1 MVREPT
7 SAWPSFTLA
16 CMPASH
22 LPDDIA
28 ALKRIVASRDET
40 IAQLLAE
47 ISRLK
52 RWQYGRSSERMT
64 ELMDQLQLALGE
76 LPVHEPDMTAP
87 AKVPDA
93 DATADTSATT
103 NVVPPRRRSRHF
115 PAHLPRETVVHAP
128 SNCGCLECGKQMR
141 VLGEDVSEVLDYVP
155 GYFKVLRHV
164 RPKLSCP
171 RCAAV
176 VQEPAP
182 SRPIARS
189 MAGAGLLAQVVVAK
203 YADHMPLY
211 RQAGIYRRAGIELD
225 RATLASWVREA
236 AALLQPLSDA
246 LGGYVRAADKIHTDD
261 TPVPVLEP
269 GRGKTRTARLWTYVR
284 DDRPAGSRAPPAV
297 WYRYSPDRK
306 GERPREHLSGYTGI
320 LQADA
325 FSGYDALYRDGTVI
339 EAGCWAHYLELG
351 FMRRNGCAAASG
363 FSQSRVALGIIFVAT
378 RCEHGVQTE
387 ASASMQ
393 IPLRTQSSAE
403 RYIAR
408 REWVTARLERC
419 PLHPTGGC
427 GFARHGTYRRVTPA
441 GMRIARWYCPL
452 VGKTFSLLPDFL
464 AARFPGLL
472 DSIDAVVA
480 SASSMRSVEAAA
492 DALRSDDVSLSAA
505 ARWLRR
511 RLWAVQAALRGL
523 DLLPRATTLGTRRQ
537 KPAGVCDSLFE
548 LRRALAHHTLN
559 NLPAPLGFLPSRRNA
574 SCLSAGVQQEMGHD
588 SSRGRIYAGSGN
600 SEGAECDINLP
611 IRPHSTHLRRRRR
624 SFACGTTTVL

>member
-1 MVREPT
+1 
-7 SAWPSFTLA
+7 
-16 CMPASH
+16 MPANH
-22 LPDDIA
+22 LPNDVA

-64 ELMDQLQLALGE
+64 ELMGQLQLALGE
-76 LPVHEPDMTAP
+76 LPTHEQDMAP
-87 AKVPDA
+87 AAKVPEA
-93 DATADTSATT
+93 DAASEISATT
-103 NVVPPRRRSRHF
+103 TDVPLRRKSRHF
-115 PAHLPRETVVHAP
+115 PAHLPRETVVHTP

-211 RQAGIYRRAGIELD
+211 RQAGIYRRAGVELD

-236 AALLQPLSDA
+236 AALLHPLSDA
-246 LGGYVRAADKIHTDD
+246 LGRYVREADKIHTDD

-306 GERPREHLSGYTGI
+306 GERAREHLTGYTGI

-325 FSGYDALYRDGTVI
+325 FSGYDALYRDGTII
-339 EAGCWAHYLELG
+339 EAGCWAHARRKFYDLYKLDRSPIAEEALRRIGALYVIEREVRGQPPKERQCTREQRSAPLLAELKAWLEHTLSQVSVKSGLAKAIRYSLG
-351 FMRRNGCAAASG
+351 HWHALTRYCEDGRVEVDNNTAERAIRPLVLGRRNYLFVGSDGGGESAAVVYSLIG
-363 FSQSRVALGIIFVAT
+363 
-378 RCEHGVQTE
+378 
-387 ASASMQ
+387 
-393 IPLRTQSSAE
+393 
-403 RYIAR
+403 
-408 REWVTARLERC
+408 TARLNGIE
-419 PLHPTGGC
+419 P
-427 GFARHGTYRRVTPA
+427 FAYLRTVFE
-441 GMRIARWYCPL
+441 RIADHPINRIDE
-452 VGKTFSLLPDFL
+452 LLPWHL
-464 AARFPGLL
+464 MPAAP
-472 DSIDAVVA
+472 I
-480 SASSMRSVEAAA
+480 EQ
-492 DALRSDDVSLSAA
+492 
-505 ARWLRR
+505 
-511 RLWAVQAALRGL
+511 QAA
-523 DLLPRATTLGTRRQ
+523 
-537 KPAGVCDSLFE
+537 
-548 LRRALAHHTLN
+548 
-559 NLPAPLGFLPSRRNA
+559 
-574 SCLSAGVQQEMGHD
+574 
-588 SSRGRIYAGSGN
+588 
-600 SEGAECDINLP
+600 
-611 IRPHSTHLRRRRR
+611 
-624 SFACGTTTVL
+624 

>member
-1 MVREPT
+1 
-7 SAWPSFTLA
+7 
-16 CMPASH
+16 MPASH

-103 NVVPPRRRSRHF
+103 NVVPLRRRSRHF

-339 EAGCWAHYLELG
+339 EAGCWAHARRKFYDLYKLDSSPIAEEALRRIGALYTVEREVRGQTPDVRLSARQLRSAPLLAELKAW
-351 FMRRNGCAAASG
+351 FEHTLSQVSAKSG
-363 FSQSRVALGIIFVAT
+363 LAKAIRYSLGHWHALT
-378 RCEHGVQTE
+378 RYCEDGRIEVDNNT
-387 ASASMQ
+387 
-393 IPLRTQSSAE
+393 AE
-403 RYIAR
+403 RAIRPLVLGSRNYLFAGSDGGGQSAAVIYSLIG
-408 REWVTARLERC
+408 TARLNGIE
-419 PLHPTGGC
+419 P
-427 GFARHGTYRRVTPA
+427 FAYLRTVFE
-441 GMRIARWYCPL
+441 RIADHPINRIDE
-452 VGKTFSLLPDFL
+452 LLPWRL
-464 AARFPGLL
+464 MPAAHL
-472 DSIDAVVA
+472 
-480 SASSMRSVEAAA
+480 EQ
-492 DALRSDDVSLSAA
+492 
-505 ARWLRR
+505 
-511 RLWAVQAALRGL
+511 QAA
-523 DLLPRATTLGTRRQ
+523 
-537 KPAGVCDSLFE
+537 
-548 LRRALAHHTLN
+548 
-559 NLPAPLGFLPSRRNA
+559 
-574 SCLSAGVQQEMGHD
+574 
-588 SSRGRIYAGSGN
+588 
-600 SEGAECDINLP
+600 
-611 IRPHSTHLRRRRR
+611 
-624 SFACGTTTVL
+624 